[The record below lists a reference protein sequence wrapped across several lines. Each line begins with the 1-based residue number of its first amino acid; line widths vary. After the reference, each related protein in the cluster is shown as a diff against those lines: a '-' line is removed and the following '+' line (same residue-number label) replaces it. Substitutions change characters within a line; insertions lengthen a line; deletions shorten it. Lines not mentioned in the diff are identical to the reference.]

1 MSKKL
6 PIDNFKWKTDLSI
19 FTEDFIKNY
28 DENSDIGYLFY
39 ADITYS
45 KELYKSDSDL
55 PFLSDRMKV
64 NKVNKLVNYFYD
76 KNNYAIHIFALKKAI
91 APGLI
96 LKEVHKVISFRHDA
110 WLKPYIETSTEL
122 RAQAKNNFKKGYFKL
137 KINSALG
144 KTMQNIRKHRDIELV
159 TTE

>member
-6 PIDNFKWKTDLSI
+6 PINNFKWKTDLSI

-39 ADITYS
+39 ADITYP

-76 KNNYAIHIFALKKAI
+76 KNNYAIHILTLKKAI